1 DEEPSWI
8 IDQLQRNLNIKLTL
22 DHPEYAIGYDRF
34 QKSDFGI
41 SYGVYARS
49 YSDPDDYLYARYHTG
64 AARNYSG
71 CSQPQLDSMLEQQ
84 RTIKDP
90 DQRNALIKQI
100 DVYFM
105 SNVVCSITM
114 PSTTDWFP
122 WWPMVKNFTPHISFG
137 GGDLTS
143 AWLDSSSQ

>member
-1 DEEPSWI
+1 M
-8 IDQLQRNLNIKLTL
+8 
-22 DHPEYAIGYDRF
+22 
-34 QKSDFGI
+34 
-41 SYGVYARS
+41 YARS

-71 CSQPQLDSMLEQQ
+71 CSDPTLDSMLEQQ
-84 RTIKDP
+84 RTISDP

-105 SNVVCSITM
+105 TDVVCSITM

-122 WWPMVKNFTPHISFG
+122 WWPR
-137 GGDLTS
+137 
-143 AWLDSSSQ
+143 W